1 MIDLARISD
10 SFLFSFLLIVISEC
24 LKDDGA
30 EYNLSSTRSFYLSI
44 RLLFIAPSLDLNEED
59 VDGGPASIQSICPP
73 SPHLG
78 LHRLFCP
85 YDIGKEIPSRLSSS
99 SVWSRLARTGRKKS
113 KRGFASVVLMQ
124 VGTERLE
131 VPQKDFFSLFLAVVV
146 VVAGRQTNVNS
157 SSTRRGCRLAFARRS
172 FVALRRK
179 ETEEGY
185 CSSFG
190 LSK

>member
-1 MIDLARISD
+1 M
-10 SFLFSFLLIVISEC
+10 ISEC

-73 SPHLG
+73 SPHLA

-85 YDIGKEIPSRLSSS
+85 YDIGKEIPCRLSSS

-124 VGTERLE
+124 VGPERLE
-131 VPQKDFFSLFLAVVV
+131 VPQKDFFSLRWWWWWQGVKRMSTQAAQEEAVVSPLPV
-146 VVAGRQTNVNS
+146 V
-157 SSTRRGCRLAFARRS
+157 RS
-172 FVALRRK
+172 LLHEERK
-179 ETEEGY
+179 LKEGY